1 MISVFIVQWHQN
13 HTFSNWGVQSGNT
26 CKQATFFLPRSRS
39 FGDVYR
45 YHVDRWPKMPRR
57 IHRHRWQ
64 LVMSK
69 QEAFIPNWDKFQRND
84 SWNKQTKSSLE
95 WFLYVFTHC
104 ANRVPFYPRRRHS
117 WPSQLEAKVVVTIV
131 KKLVLFG
138 SKIMKSLK
146 INKNALAYSATTL
159 AATMM
164 NSVFNFY
171 YVKTFLNVY
180 K

>member
-1 MISVFIVQWHQN
+1 MFSLFNGTKIISFR
-13 HTFSNWGVQSGNT
+13 TGACS
-26 CKQATFFLPRSRS
+26 QATRANKPRFSYHVHACS

-45 YHVDRWPKMPRR
+45 HHVDRWPKMPRR

-69 QEAFIPNWDKFQRND
+69 QEAFIPNRDKFQRND

-138 SKIMKSLK
+138 SKIMQSLK